1 MSVDCFIDTNVLIY
15 AATGTA
21 AERLKR
27 EKAVALIESTD
38 FGISTQVLQEFYVSA
53 TRKAHIRMPPR
64 IALEWMEQLDGR
76 PCIVVDP
83 DLVKLAAAISI
94 QYQVSYWDGAILA
107 AAEALGAQVV
117 YSEDLQHNQK
127 YRAVRVENPFR

>member
-27 EKAVALIESTD
+27 EKALSLIASTD

-64 IALEWMEQLDGR
+64 IALEWMEQLEGR

-94 QYQVSYWDGAILA
+94 QYQVSY
-107 AAEALGAQVV
+107 
-117 YSEDLQHNQK
+117 
-127 YRAVRVENPFR
+127 